1 MNSHGSN
8 LGLLHYRQ
16 ILYPLR
22 HQGHPPKF
30 IQLVN
35 STAGIFTWVS
45 LAPKLMLFTALILSH
60 FLPVGLCSHFLC
72 LPWCLRKLSGGFPDS
87 SVGKESTRNAGDPS
101 SIPGLGRSAG
111 DGIGYPLQYSWTS
124 LVAQL
129 VKNPPVIWETWVG
142 KIPWRREQLPTP
154 VFWPGDCHGLYS
166 PWGHKESDTTG
177 QLFLFLRGWL
187 EYDGCLLN

>member
-1 MNSHGSN
+1 MSKEA
-8 LGLLHYRQ
+8 
-16 ILYPLR
+16 I
-22 HQGHPPKF
+22 
-30 IQLVN
+30 
-35 STAGIFTWVS
+35 TW
-45 LAPKLMLFTALILSH
+45 
-60 FLPVGLCSHFLC
+60 LPY
-72 LPWCLRKLSGGFPDS
+72 S
-87 SVGKESTRNAGDPS
+87 SVGKESTRNAGDPG

-111 DGIGYPLQYSWTS
+111 DGIGYPLQYSWVS

-177 QLFLFLRGWL
+177 QLFFVSKRMTRI
-187 EYDGCLLN
+187 